1 MVLIYVSLMSSYV
14 DNLFMYLLAWYN
26 FFEEMSIQVP
36 KALLILK
43 PIQAMSN
50 VEAPSLELLRAV

>member
-1 MVLIYVSLMSSYV
+1 MSSHV
-14 DNLFMYLLAWYN
+14 ENQFMYLLAWYS

-50 VEAPSLELLRAV
+50 VEAPSLEPLRAV